1 MSAMCS
7 HGGDGIIDH
16 PFSESASRCDPRVP
30 SVHAWRI
37 TMKRLM
43 LVLTVLV
50 TASSLSGCIIDDRRP
65 NHYYDHH
72 DNYHCDSRY
81 NDCRG
86 GWRH

>member
-1 MSAMCS
+1 MRAIRSR
-7 HGGDGIIDH
+7 GGDAFIGH
-16 PFSESASRCDPRVP
+16 PFSELTAGCDPRVP
-30 SVHAWRI
+30 SAHAWRI

-65 NHYYDHH
+65 NRYYDHH
-72 DNYHCDSRY
+72 DYYHCDSRY
-81 NDCRG
+81 HDCG

>member
-1 MSAMCS
+1 
-7 HGGDGIIDH
+7 
-16 PFSESASRCDPRVP
+16 
-30 SVHAWRI
+30 
-37 TMKRLM
+37 MKRLM

-72 DNYHCDSRY
+72 DSYHCDSRY

-86 GWRH
+86 WHH